1 VVEVRADDPS
11 LTGTAGMVLVAELV
25 DALEVI
31 EAIDEAV
38 GVIKVR
44 DRGLSGGE
52 FVVALAE
59 CLIGGGDFLAD
70 LDHDRADPGA
80 VLRSVAVPASTT
92 AGSLARRFEAPRLA
106 GLESAVGLIVR
117 RGFANLTPRQR
128 QELRGPVTIDIDPT
142 EIEVYGPTKHGVAY
156 NYLGQRAARAFPA
169 TWAETGVVLAGELFA
184 GDCDPRPHAP
194 DLIRRAVAALPEGL
208 DRPRVRAD
216 VGFFDHRVADAA
228 LAAGADFG
236 IGVPRN
242 PAVWRA
248 VRAADQHRW
257 SPARGL
263 RDAEITEI
271 DYQPGGWPEHTRVIA
286 RRVRLDPDQVSKHQR
301 SRRRRTIDPDQLA
314 LVDAGELESVYAYSF
329 IATNLTAAPA
339 EIEAWHRS
347 RAQIEDRLRDA
358 KLGYAL
364 RHLPSADTRVNQVW
378 MWATFLALNL
388 TVLLQTLA
396 TPGVPRVHA
405 KRLRRQLIRVPGRI
419 THHAR
424 RLVLH
429 LPADAAPVIAALTRL
444 AALPAPAT

>member
-1 VVEVRADDPS
+1 
-11 LTGTAGMVLVAELV
+11 MVLVASLV
-25 DALEVI
+25 DALAVI

-38 GVIKVR
+38 GAIKVR
-44 DRGLSGGE
+44 DRGLSAGE

-92 AGSLARRFEAPRLA
+92 AGSLARRFDARRLE
-106 GLESAVGLIVR
+106 GLERAVGMIVR
-117 RGFANLTPRQR
+117 RAIAALPSEQRQR
-128 QELRGPVTIDIDPT
+128 LAQVPVTIDIDPT
-142 EIEVYGPTKHGVAY
+142 EIEVYGPTKQGVAY
-156 NYLGQRAARAFPA
+156 NYLGQRAGRAFPA
-169 TWAETGVVLAGELFA
+169 TWAETGVVLAAELFA
-184 GDCDPRPHAP
+184 GDVDPRPRAP
-194 DLIRRAVAALPEGL
+194 GLIARAVAALPAGL
-208 DRPRVRAD
+208 ARPRVRAD

-228 LAAGADFG
+228 LAAGTDFG

-248 VRAADQHRW
+248 VRAADQARW

-263 RDAEITEI
+263 RDAEVTQI
-271 DYQPGGWPEHTRVIA
+271 DYQPGGWPQGTRVIA
-286 RRVRLDPDQVSKHQR
+286 RRVRLDPDQVSRHSR

-314 LVDAGELESVYAYSF
+314 LLDAGALESVYAYSF
-329 IATNLTAAPA
+329 IATNLTDTPA

-364 RHLPSADTRVNQVW
+364 RHLPSADPRVNQVW
-378 MWATFLALNL
+378 MWATFVALNL

-396 TPGVPRVHA
+396 TPHVARAHA

-424 RLVLH
+424 RLVVH
-429 LPADAAPVIAALTRL
+429 LSVDAAPIIAALTTL